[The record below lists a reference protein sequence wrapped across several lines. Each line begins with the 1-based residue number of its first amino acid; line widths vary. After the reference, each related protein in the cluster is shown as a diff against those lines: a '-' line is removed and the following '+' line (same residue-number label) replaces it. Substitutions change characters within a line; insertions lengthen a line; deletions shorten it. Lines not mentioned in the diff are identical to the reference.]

1 MIVHQW
7 VPSAHAGDAIGDHV
21 RATRDVFRASGHESD
36 VFAAEIDELL
46 EGDVRRWADAAGG
59 EGYDADVTLLHFA
72 GASPMTTAFP
82 RVRGRRVLVYHNI
95 TPARF
100 FAEYEPE
107 LARGSAD
114 GRRELAAL
122 TSSVD
127 LAVGDS
133 DFNRLELESL
143 GFRRTAVVPI
153 LVDTERLRRAPRLPA
168 LESQLQDGLT
178 NILFVGRLAP
188 NKKIED
194 HIRLAEHYKRY
205 VDAYYRF
212 IFVGRQNVSPRYYT
226 AIRSL
231 VAEYRMLPERFLFPG
246 HVSDTELAAY
256 YRNAHAYVS
265 LSEHEGFCVP
275 LVEAMAMD
283 VPVLAY
289 DAGAV
294 GETLGGA
301 GVTFSPKDLEQA
313 AEWLGALIYDH
324 PLRDAVIAGERRRVP
339 DFHRTAVEP
348 RLRHMLETATS

>member
-1 MIVHQW
+1 MIVNQW
-7 VPSAHAGDAIGDHV
+7 VPSAHYGDAIGDHI
-21 RATRDVFRASGHESD
+21 RATRDVLRGWGHQSD
-36 VFAAEIDELL
+36 VFAAEIDDEL
-46 EGDVRRWADAAGG
+46 EDEIRPWTDRDAGAG
-59 EGYDADVTLLHFA
+59 DVTLLHFA
-72 GASPMTTAFP
+72 GASPMTSAFP

-100 FAEYEPE
+100 FADYEPG
-107 LARGSAD
+107 LARGCAE
-114 GRRELAAL
+114 GRKELATL
-122 TSSVD
+122 SGSVD
-127 LAVGDS
+127 LAIGDS
-133 DFNRLELESL
+133 EFNRRELESV
-143 GFRRTAVVPI
+143 GFRSTAVVPI
-153 LVDTERLRRAPRLPA
+153 LVNTDRLLTAPRLPA

-178 NILFVGRLAP
+178 NILFVGRIAP

-212 IFVGRQNVSPRYYT
+212 IFVGRQDASPRYYT
-226 AIRSL
+226 AIRAL

-246 HVSDTELAAY
+246 QVSEAELAAY

-275 LVEAMAMD
+275 LVEAMTMD

-294 GETLGGA
+294 GETMGGA
-301 GVTFSPKDLEQA
+301 GITFSPKDLEQA

-324 PLRDAVIAGERRRVP
+324 PLRESVVAGQRRRVP
-339 DFHRTAVEP
+339 AFERTAVEP
-348 RLRHMLETATS
+348 RLRHMLETVTQ